1 MDWTGL
7 FVDCREISPTENPN
21 ILLKSEFFYP
31 SRQYRVNVTT
41 VRNQYQNTYEKVGV
55 MKTHRPVIDLA
66 EVDENDGAMV
76 ANWGMNNNTYSNSIK
91 YDLRIIDQFS
101 YDDRFTGKGTTKTST
116 RTQAFDKTRVDRF
129 EVRA

>member
-1 MDWTGL
+1 MDSTGSI
-7 FVDCREISPTENPN
+7 VDRREISPTGYPN
-21 ILLKSEFFYP
+21 VLLKSEFFYP

-76 ANWGMNNNTYSNSIK
+76 ANWGMNNNTYSNSIT

-101 YDDRFTGKGTTKTST
+101 FDERFTGKGTTKT
-116 RTQAFDKTRVDRF
+116 
-129 EVRA
+129 